1 MLINEVSTSSET
13 TIKKLIRFNNM
24 VKDQEEKNQEVYEKD
39 LEEKNKEIANLQEK
53 VRETETR
60 ENKAATLA
68 TEKLKEQKLFEE
80 NLQSELQTQKK
91 LLESKERVA
100 IRNLA
105 EIQTQYN
112 TLLQT
117 TQDKDQI
124 LAENHRTITELIALA

>member
-1 MLINEVSTSSET
+1 
-13 TIKKLIRFNNM
+13 M
-24 VKDQEEKNQEVYEKD
+24 VKDQEEKNKESYEKQLEAEKAKSEQEV
-39 LEEKNKEIANLQEK
+39 EELKK
-53 VRETETR
+53 
-60 ENKAATLA
+60 
-68 TEKLKEQKLFEE
+68 KLKETMEQTSVHLEKCKNDEE

-117 TQDKDQI
+117 TQDQDQI
-124 LAENHRTITELIALA
+124 LAENHRTITELIALAEKLEQEKKIVILERKSIYER